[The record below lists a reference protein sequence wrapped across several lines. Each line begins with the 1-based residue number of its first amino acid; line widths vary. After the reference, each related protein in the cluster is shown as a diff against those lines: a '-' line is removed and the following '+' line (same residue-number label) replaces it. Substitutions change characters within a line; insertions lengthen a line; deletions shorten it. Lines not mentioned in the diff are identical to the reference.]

1 VKLASAIGLLL
12 SVRLIGAQNTTI
24 RTNVPL
30 VMVSTSVADR
40 SGRPILGLGAS
51 DFTVLDNGKPRVVHV
66 DESDGQLPPI
76 AMVVAVQAT
85 DFSWPAIAK
94 LRKTAAMIPE
104 AVVGANGEAAVIA
117 FDKEIRV
124 VQGFT
129 RNADAIAAPLSGF
142 KPADAAGAHMIDA
155 VADASE
161 MLATRPGARRSMIL
175 LISEAR
181 DRGSTRKLPE
191 VVNDVQRS
199 GITIYALTYSA
210 YVTAFTTKAK
220 DYTPPD
226 MVESPGVRDS
236 VPIAGIF
243 SELAHQAKKNTA
255 ATLAQMTGGR
265 VMNFETKSRLESDL
279 IKLGGDIHSRY
290 LISFTPE
297 VDAKPSFH
305 KLEIKVRDRP
315 DASVKAREG
324 YWSGVESAQRR

>member
-1 VKLASAIGLLL
+1 MQ
-12 SVRLIGAQNTTI
+12 LIGAQSTTI

-30 VMVSTSVADR
+30 VVVSTSVADR
-40 SGRPILGLGAS
+40 HGHPITGLQAS
-51 DFTVLDNGKPRVVHV
+51 DFTVLDNGAPRVVHV
-66 DESDGQLPPI
+66 DESDGQLAPI
-76 AMVVAVQAT
+76 ALVVAVQAT

-94 LRKTAAMIPE
+94 LRKAAAMIPE
-104 AVVGANGEAAVIA
+104 AVLGANGEAAVIA
-117 FDKEIRV
+117 FDKEVRV
-124 VQGFT
+124 LQGFT
-129 RNADAIAAPLSGF
+129 KSPDAIAAALADF

-181 DRGSTRKLPE
+181 DRGSTRKLTE
-191 VVNDVQRS
+191 VVSNMQRS

-210 YVTAFTTKAK
+210 YATAFTTKSK

-226 MVESPGVRDS
+226 MIESSGVRDS

-243 SELAHQAKKNTA
+243 SEIAHQAKKNTA
-255 ATLAQMTGGR
+255 ASLAQVTGGR
-265 VMNFETKSRLESDL
+265 VMNFETKSRLENDL

-297 VDAKPSFH
+297 EEAKSSFH
-305 KLEIKVRDRP
+305 KLEITVRDHP
-315 DASVKAREG
+315 DASIKAREG
-324 YWSGVESAQRR
+324 YWAAVASTPR